1 MKNERKVLKE
11 IEDQKYQKIATFEK
25 IVIQLYKLEH
35 HIENLDL
42 MHIMPITEL
51 KAIFIERYES
61 MLNESDTEYL
71 DKL

>member
-35 HIENLDL
+35 DIEDLDL

-51 KAIFIERYES
+51 KSIFIERYES